1 MMNDVFSTLRDVL
14 SAVLMLSGSL
24 LAVVSSIGIH
34 RLGSTRARMHATT
47 KPATLGVLLCA
58 VGAATQFADVSDIAK
73 VLVVVILQLVGAPIG
88 AHMLGR
94 SVGGK

>member
-1 MMNDVFSTLRDVL
+1 MNDVMMAVRDVV

-24 LAVVSSIGIH
+24 LAVISSIGIH

-47 KPATLGVLLCA
+47 KPATLGVLQCG
-58 VGAATQFADVSDIAK
+58 VGAVVQFADVSDIAK

-88 AHMLGR
+88 SHMLGR
-94 SVGGK
+94 AVGEK

>member
-1 MMNDVFSTLRDVL
+1 MNDVLLAVRDVL

-24 LAVVSSIGIH
+24 LAVISSVGIH

-58 VGAATQFADVSDIAK
+58 IGAVLQFVDVSDIAK

-88 AHMLGR
+88 SHMLGR
-94 SVGGK
+94 AVGGK

>member
-1 MMNDVFSTLRDVL
+1 MNDVFSTLRDVL

-24 LAVVSSIGIH
+24 LAVISSIGIH

-58 VGAATQFADVSDIAK
+58 VGALVQFADVSDIAK

-94 SVGGK
+94 AVGGK

>member
-1 MMNDVFSTLRDVL
+1 MSDVFSTFRDVV

-24 LAVVSSIGIH
+24 LAVISSIGIH

-47 KPATLGVLLCA
+47 KPATLGVLLCG
-58 VGAATQFADVSDIAK
+58 VGAVLQFVDVSDIAK

-88 AHMLGR
+88 SHMLGR
-94 SVGGK
+94 AVGGK

>member
-1 MMNDVFSTLRDVL
+1 MNDVFSTLRDVL

-24 LAVVSSIGIH
+24 LAVISSIGIH

-47 KPATLGVLLCA
+47 KPATLGVLLCG
-58 VGAATQFADVSDIAK
+58 VGALVQFAEISDIAK

-94 SVGGK
+94 AVGGK

>member
-1 MMNDVFSTLRDVL
+1 MNDVILVLRDVL

-24 LAVVSSIGIH
+24 LAVVSYIGIH

-58 VGAATQFADVSDIAK
+58 IGAVLQFADVSDIAK

-94 SVGGK
+94 AVGGK

>member
-1 MMNDVFSTLRDVL
+1 MNDVMMAVRDVV

-24 LAVVSSIGIH
+24 LAVISSIGIH

-47 KPATLGVLLCA
+47 KPATLGVLLCG
-58 VGAATQFADVSDIAK
+58 VGAVVQFADVSDIAK

-94 SVGGK
+94 AVGGK

>member
-1 MMNDVFSTLRDVL
+1 MSDVMMAVRDVV

-24 LAVVSSIGIH
+24 LAVISSIGIH

-47 KPATLGVLLCA
+47 KPATLGVLLCG
-58 VGAATQFADVSDIAK
+58 VGAVVQFADVSDIAK

-94 SVGGK
+94 AVGGK

>member
-1 MMNDVFSTLRDVL
+1 MNDVLMAVCDVA

-24 LAVVSSIGIH
+24 LAVISSIGIH

-47 KPATLGVLLCA
+47 KPATLGVLLCG
-58 VGAATQFADVSDIAK
+58 VGVVLQFADVSDIAK

-88 AHMLGR
+88 SHMLGR
-94 SVGGK
+94 AVGGK

>member
-1 MMNDVFSTLRDVL
+1 MSDVLTAIRDVV

-24 LAVVSSIGIH
+24 LAVISSIGIH

-47 KPATLGVLLCA
+47 KPATLGVLLCG
-58 VGAATQFADVSDIAK
+58 VGAVLQFVDVSDIAK

-88 AHMLGR
+88 SHMLGR
-94 SVGGK
+94 AVGGK

>member
-1 MMNDVFSTLRDVL
+1 MNDVMMAVRDVV

-47 KPATLGVLLCA
+47 KPATLGVLLCG
-58 VGAATQFADVSDIAK
+58 VGAVLQFADVSDIAK

-94 SVGGK
+94 AVGGK

>member
-1 MMNDVFSTLRDVL
+1 MSDVMFSVRDVV

-24 LAVVSSIGIH
+24 LAVISSIGIH

-47 KPATLGVLLCA
+47 KPATLGVLLCG
-58 VGAATQFADVSDIAK
+58 VGAVVQFADVSDIAK

-88 AHMLGR
+88 SHMLGR
-94 SVGGK
+94 AVGGK

>member
-1 MMNDVFSTLRDVL
+1 MSDVLTAIRDVV

-24 LAVVSSIGIH
+24 LAVISSIGIH

-47 KPATLGVLLCA
+47 KPATLGVLLCG
-58 VGAATQFADVSDIAK
+58 VGAVLQFTDVPDIAK

-94 SVGGK
+94 AVGGK

>member
-1 MMNDVFSTLRDVL
+1 MIAVRDFV

-24 LAVVSSIGIH
+24 LAVISSIGIH

-47 KPATLGVLLCA
+47 KPATLGVLLCG
-58 VGAATQFADVSDIAK
+58 VGAVVQFADVSDIAK

-88 AHMLGR
+88 SHMLGR
-94 SVGGK
+94 AVGGK

>member
-1 MMNDVFSTLRDVL
+1 MNDVLMAVCDVA

-24 LAVVSSIGIH
+24 LAVISSIGIH

-47 KPATLGVLLCA
+47 KPATLGVLLCG
-58 VGAATQFADVSDIAK
+58 VGAVVQFADVSDIAK

-88 AHMLGR
+88 SHMLGR
-94 SVGGK
+94 AVGGK

>member
-1 MMNDVFSTLRDVL
+1 VNDVLLALRDVL

-24 LAVVSSIGIH
+24 LAVISSVGIH

-47 KPATLGVLLCA
+47 KPATLGVLLCG
-58 VGAATQFADVSDIAK
+58 VGAVLQFVDVSDIAK

-88 AHMLGR
+88 SHMLGR
-94 SVGGK
+94 AVGGK

>member
-1 MMNDVFSTLRDVL
+1 MNDVILVLRDVL

-58 VGAATQFADVSDIAK
+58 IGAVLQFADISDIAK

-94 SVGGK
+94 AVGGK

>member
-1 MMNDVFSTLRDVL
+1 MNEVMMAVRDVV

-24 LAVVSSIGIH
+24 LAVISSIGIH

-47 KPATLGVLLCA
+47 KPATLGVLLCG
-58 VGAATQFADVSDIAK
+58 VGAVVQFADVSDIAK

-88 AHMLGR
+88 SHMLGR
-94 SVGGK
+94 AVGGK

>member
-1 MMNDVFSTLRDVL
+1 MNDVMMAIRDVV

-24 LAVVSSIGIH
+24 LAVISSIGIH

-47 KPATLGVLLCA
+47 KPATLGVLLCG
-58 VGAATQFADVSDIAK
+58 VGAVVQFADVSDIAK

-94 SVGGK
+94 AVGGK